1 MEKKYIIECNEKHLA
16 TIANGL
22 EFYSRFLAGQW
33 EIPEELQWSEYSIQG
48 KPNGFWNTRNEVE
61 DDFKMLKTKFMKL
74 NSGEFYGIG
83 SDKAPKEMQ
92 VAYDIYRPI
101 LEEFHK
107 GSDSWNVYSSPGL
120 AYSNEGRIKVKLSD
134 ELGN

>member
-16 TIANGL
+16 TIAKGM

-33 EIPEELQWSEYSIQG
+33 EIPDELQWKEREIQG
-48 KPNGFWNTRNEVE
+48 KPEDFWETRNYVE
-61 DDFKMLKTKFMKL
+61 DELKKLKSKFMKL
-74 NSGEFYGIG
+74 NLNEFRGIG
-83 SDKAPKEMQ
+83 SDKGPKEMQ
-92 VAYDIYRPI
+92 VSYDIYRPI

-107 GSDSWNVYSSPGL
+107 DSDSWNVYSSPGL
-120 AYSNEGRIKVKLSD
+120 AYSNEGRIKVKLD